1 MTFRAEHW
9 SLRKPAVRSRHGL
22 VAAQEA
28 EAAEQGAAVLKA
40 GGNAV
45 DAAVVTALCL
55 ATTEPWMSGIGGG
68 GVMLIHLADQRRTVG
83 IDYSMTAPASLDPAR
98 YALSGEE
105 GPEDALFVWPRVAGD
120 RNMIGPEA
128 VAVPGA
134 VAGFAMALERYGTLA
149 WADALAPA
157 IETAERGLAAGW
169 YATLQIAF
177 GMSAGLGRYPEARET
192 YLPNGAPLVS
202 QTPHAPLRR
211 PLGRLPDT
219 LRRLAE
225 AGPRDF
231 YEGETARRIAADMA
245 ASGGPLSLDDLGAY
259 EAFEVE
265 PLAVPHHDGV
275 VRLMPG
281 LNAGPTFARAL
292 GNLDAR
298 LDRAAGLDAAAYI
311 AWAEALTEAY
321 EYRLA
326 NMGHDGDASGRGCTT
341 HLSVVDAAGNMVSL
355 TNTLLE
361 RFGSRFMLPGTG
373 ILMNN
378 GVYWFD
384 PRPGRPNSLKG
395 GVKPLNNMA
404 PVVVTDPDG
413 TGRFALGASGGRR
426 IAPAVFQLTS
436 MLLDFGLDL
445 DDAVHRPRIDAS
457 GEGKVTMDRELP
469 PEVRAALAGRFP
481 TEVTESAVGQKLF
494 ANPQIVMRGNAAA
507 APMPPDTQFAAF
519 NAAAA
524 HVQSPTAAVAIGG

>member
-1 MTFRAEHW
+1 MQDMTFRAENW

-22 VAAQEA
+22 VAAQES

-68 GVMLIHLADQRRTVG
+68 GVMLIHLAEERRTVG
-83 IDYSMTAPASLDPAR
+83 IDYSMTAPAALDPAR
-98 YALSGEE
+98 YPLSGEQ
-105 GPEDALFVWPRVAGD
+105 GPEDALFVWPRVTDD

-157 IETAERGLAAGW
+157 IETADRGLAASW
-169 YATLQIAF
+169 YTTLQIAF
-177 GMSAGLGRYPEARET
+177 GMSAGLGRYAEARDT
-192 YLPNGAPLVS
+192 YLPDGAPLVS

-211 PLGRLPDT
+211 PLGRLPET

-231 YEGETARRIAADMA
+231 YEGETARRIVADMA
-245 ASGGPLSLDDLGAY
+245 ASDGPLSLDDLAAY

-265 PLAVPHHDGV
+265 PLAVPCHDGV

-281 LNAGPTFARAL
+281 LNAGPTMARAL
-292 GNLDAR
+292 ANLDAR
-298 LDRAAGLDAAAYI
+298 LDRAAGLDASAYI
-311 AWAEALTEAY
+311 AWAEALSEAY
-321 EYRLA
+321 EYRFA
-326 NMGHDGDASGRGCTT
+326 HMGHDGDATGRGCTT
-341 HLSVVDAAGNMVSL
+341 HLSVVDAAGNMVTL

-378 GVYWFD
+378 GVFWFD

-404 PVVVTDPDG
+404 PAVVTGPDG

-445 DDAVHRPRIDAS
+445 DDAVHRPRIDVS

-469 PEVRAALAGRFP
+469 PEVRAAIAGRFP

-494 ANPQIVMRGNAAA
+494 ANPQIVMRGN
-507 APMPPDTQFAAF
+507 Q
-519 NAAAA
+519 AAA